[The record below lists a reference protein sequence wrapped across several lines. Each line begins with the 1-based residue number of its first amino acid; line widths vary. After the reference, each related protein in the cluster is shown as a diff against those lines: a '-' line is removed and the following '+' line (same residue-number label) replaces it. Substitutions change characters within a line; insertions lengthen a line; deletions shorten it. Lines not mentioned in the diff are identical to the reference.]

1 MDDAL
6 KQGKGHTLKEE
17 GRKMKMKIT
26 NDGRKII
33 ASTPGAG
40 EHEILYCESESDRHH
55 DYFRAV
61 APESNKRLGVPAQY
75 LAWLPGEVEVPFN
88 EIIRVV

>member
-1 MDDAL
+1 
-6 KQGKGHTLKEE
+6 
-17 GRKMKMKIT
+17 MKMKIT
-26 NDGRKII
+26 NDGVKII

-75 LAWLPGEVEVPFN
+75 LAWLPGETEIPFADIKKTIK
-88 EIIRVV
+88 EGRP